1 MDWLE
6 QELKQALARKEP
18 DPGFESRVRS
28 RRVRTMPGM
37 MPRTMSRWVGI
48 AAMLAVGIAAGEGY
62 RRHQGQIAKE
72 QVMTAMRIAG
82 DRLNRVQTQLN
93 RGTRQ

>member
-18 DPGFESRVRS
+18 DPGFEDRVRR
-28 RRVRTMPGM
+28 RRVWV
-37 MPRTMSRWVGI
+37 MPRWAAI
-48 AAMLAVGIAAGEGY
+48 AATLVIGIAAGEGY
-62 RRHQGQIAKE
+62 RWHQGQVAKE

-82 DRLNRVQTQLN
+82 DRLNRVQVQLV